1 MLHNAFPR
9 KFELISRHCCIP
21 YNQASSMSN
30 RVFFINVGPNT
41 QKLKGGG
48 CWSNFRGEF
57 FLMNFELLTF
67 VDT

>member
-41 QKLKGGG
+41 QKLKGGVLVE
-48 CWSNFRGEF
+48 FQRGIFFNEF
-57 FLMNFELLTF
+57 
-67 VDT
+67 